1 MKKLYDFINETKNRE
16 LYIINHER
24 RGHALYNH
32 ILSDYE
38 LVQKVRKGRKP
49 QYVDDIVLATRWI
62 SEEQALHAITEALMI
77 RKKEIESWLKNWNG
91 MEFAFQETLSEITGE
106 GIAYNGDWRQPV
118 PVHGI
123 RIVLTVGGGYNPF
136 TIKTAYPIN
145 SFGDNDDI
153 LDAIYEYQDRR
164 SKKQK
169 T

>member
-1 MKKLYDFINETKNRE
+1 MQLQRQ
-16 LYIINHER
+16 L
-24 RGHALYNH
+24 L
-32 ILSDYE
+32 
-38 LVQKVRKGRKP
+38 
-49 QYVDDIVLATRWI
+49 
-62 SEEQALHAITEALMI
+62 I
-77 RKKEIESWLKNWNG
+77 RNKEIESWLKNWNG

-145 SFGDNDDI
+145 SFDDNDDI

-164 SKKQK
+164 SKKQRS
-169 T
+169 